1 MDEKILEKVYKPA
14 RYLGIEHN
22 VIKKDLGSV
31 SMRFALC
38 FPDLYEIGMSHL
50 GFRIIYGLLNEIEG
64 VACERVF
71 MPDED
76 LECLLRKDNSGL
88 TTLES
93 GEPLSGFDVIG
104 FSLSYELL
112 FPNVLNILELSGI
125 PLFSKDRSSKH
136 PLIIAG
142 GYSAVNP
149 EPMADFIDC
158 YFIGEAEETLPVV
171 IDKIKSAKSKGT
183 DRKELLRDLSLVQGI
198 YVPGLWRVEYNS
210 DKTIKSIL
218 PLNSSYPSKIKKCL
232 VSDFNNSFF
241 PERWL
246 VPYMQIVHDRAIVEI
261 MRGCPN
267 KCKFCQAR
275 SVYYP
280 YRVRKQERIIKLA
293 QSQLLSSGYGE
304 ISLLGLSCGDHPQI
318 EQVLGQLV
326 SLCRDKGIGVSLP
339 SLRIKD
345 YIAGIPAILARI
357 KKSGLTFAPEAA
369 SARLR
374 KIIGKDI
381 DIEQLL
387 CVAENAYKSGY
398 RRVKLYFMIGLPT
411 ETKDDLRK
419 IVDLAA
425 SLAVKRKQL
434 CGRLG
439 EITLSIS
446 VFCPKPHTPFE
457 RRVMNNLEEIKEK
470 QSFLRSYLCNSKD
483 SGINFSTRRAVKIDF
498 HYAQKSFVEAVLSR
512 SGRKASALILTAF
525 KLGARGDSGK
535 HKFNFDIWKDAL
547 DKSETDAS
555 FYVNRNI
562 SQSEILPWAHI
573 DLGAGVVA

>member
-14 RYLGIEHN
+14 RYLGIECN
-22 VIKKDLGSV
+22 VIKKDLDSV
-31 SMRFALC
+31 SLRFALC

-50 GFRIIYGLLNEIEG
+50 GFRIIYGLLNDIED

-76 LECLLRKDNSGL
+76 LERLLREDNIGL

-93 GEPLSGFDVIG
+93 GKPLSEFDVIG

-125 PLFSKDRSSKH
+125 PLYAKDRNNKH

-142 GYSAVNP
+142 GYSVINP

-158 YFIGEAEETLPVV
+158 YLIGEAEEILPVV
-171 IDKIKSAKSKGT
+171 IDKIKSAKAKGV
-183 DRKELLRDLSLVQGI
+183 DRKKLLRELSLVQGV

-218 PLNSSYPSKIKKCL
+218 PVDNSLPPKIKKCL

-246 VPYMQIVHDRAIVEI
+246 VPYIQIVHDRVILEI

-280 YRVRKQERIIKLA
+280 YRIRKQERVIKLA
-293 QSQLLSSGYGE
+293 QSLLKSSGYGE

-318 EQVLGQLV
+318 QQILSQLV
-326 SLCRDKGIGVSLP
+326 SLCKDKGIGVSLP

-345 YIAGIPAILARI
+345 HIAGIPALLARI
-357 KKSGLTFAPEAA
+357 KKSGLTIAPEAA
-369 SARLR
+369 SERLR
-374 KIIGKDI
+374 KVIDKDI
-381 DIEQLL
+381 DMEQLL
-387 CVAENAYKSGY
+387 LVVENAYKSGY
-398 RRVKLYFMIGLPT
+398 RRIKLYFMIGLPT
-411 ETKDDLRK
+411 ETKDDLKK

-425 SLAVKRKQL
+425 NLAVKRKQL

-446 VFCPKPHTPFE
+446 TFCPKPHTPFE
-457 RRVMNNLEEIKEK
+457 RVAMSKLEEIKEK
-470 QSFLRSYLCNSKD
+470 QSFLRSYLRNPKD
-483 SGINFSTRRAVKIDF
+483 SGVNFSIARAIKIDF
-498 HYAQKSFVEAVLSR
+498 HYAEKSLIEAVLSR
-512 SGRKASALILTAF
+512 SGREASALIHAAF

-535 HKFNFDIWKDAL
+535 HKFNFDVWREAI
-547 DKSETDAS
+547 DKSETDTS

-562 SQSEILPWAHI
+562 GQSEILPWEHI
-573 DLGAGVVA
+573 DLGARMAL